1 MKTQDI
7 IWIIIIIAMMA
18 FIFGS
23 MVAVKAVDNTT
34 DDTMSEII
42 TAAEGAAERYDI
54 PVELILAV
62 IETESTYRPDAKNGS
77 CRGLMQ
83 IHTVNLDW
91 LEREFGRELDLYD
104 IKIKDN
110 VYAGSY
116 ILAGYYHK
124 YDIHRAL
131 MAYSGGQGYM
141 RKMVRKGHASSK
153 YSRKVVGIIG
163 EMQDETR

>member
-1 MKTQDI
+1 MKTQDM

-23 MVAVKAVDNTT
+23 TIAVKAVDDTT

-83 IHTVNLDW
+83 IHMVNLDW
-91 LEREFGRELDLYD
+91 LERDFGREIDLYD
-104 IKIKDN
+104 IEDN

-131 MAYSGGQGYM
+131 MAYNGGQGYM
-141 RKMVRKGHASSK
+141 RKMVRKGYTSSK
-153 YSRKVVGIIG
+153 YSRKVVKIMG
-163 EMQDETR
+163 EAG

>member
-23 MVAVKAVDNTT
+23 MVPVKAVDDTT

-42 TAAEGAAERYDI
+42 TAAEGAVERYDI

-62 IETESTYRPDAKNGS
+62 IETESTYSPDAKNGS

-104 IKIKDN
+104 IEDN
-110 VYAGSY
+110 VYAGAY

-124 YDIHRAL
+124 YDLHRAL
-131 MAYSGGQGYM
+131 MAYNGGQGYM
-141 RKMVRKGHASSK
+141 RKMVRKGYESSK
-153 YSRKVVGIIG
+153 YSRKVVGIME
-163 EMQDETR
+163 EMQDENNI

>member
-1 MKTQDI
+1 MKTIDI
-7 IWIIIIIAMMA
+7 IWIIIIIAIVA
-18 FIFGS
+18 FIIGT
-23 MVAVKAVDNTT
+23 MCAAHAVDS
-34 DDTMSEII
+34 DTMEQIA
-42 TAAEGAAERYDI
+42 TAAEEAAERYDI

-91 LEREFGRELDLYD
+91 LERDFGRELDLYD
-104 IKIKDN
+104 IEDN

-124 YDIHRAL
+124 YDIHQAL
-131 MAYSGGQGYM
+131 MAYNGGRGYM
-141 RKMVRKGHASSK
+141 RKMVRKGYESTK
-153 YSRKVVGIIG
+153 YSRKVVRIME
-163 EMQDETR
+163 EMQDENNI

>member
-1 MKTQDI
+1 MKKSELIWMI
-7 IWIIIIIAMMA
+7 ILIILLVCVFCSSIKAY
-18 FIFGS
+18 
-23 MVAVKAVDNTT
+23 AVD
-34 DDTMSEII
+34 DDTMNQI
-42 TAAEGAAERYDI
+42 TAAAEGAAERYEI

-91 LEREFGRELDLYD
+91 LERDFGRELDLYD
-104 IKIKDN
+104 IEDN

-124 YDIHRAL
+124 YGLHRGL
-131 MAYSGGQGYM
+131 MSYNGGQGYM
-141 RKMVRKGHASSK
+141 RKMVRNGYGSSK
-153 YSRKVVGIIG
+153 YSRKVVEIME
-163 EMQDETR
+163 EMQDEDNI

>member
-7 IWIIIIIAMMA
+7 IWIIVIIAMMA

-23 MVAVKAVDNTT
+23 VVAVKAYDTT
-34 DDTMSEII
+34 DDTMTEI
-42 TAAEGAAERYDI
+42 TAAAEGAAERYDI

-62 IETESTYRPDAKNGS
+62 IETESSYRPNAKNGS

-91 LEREFGRELDLYD
+91 LEKDFGRELDLYD
-104 IKIKDN
+104 ITDN

-124 YDIHRAL
+124 YDIHSAL
-131 MAYSGGQGYM
+131 MAYNGGQGYM
-141 RKMVRKGHASSK
+141 RKMVRKGYESST
-153 YSRKVVGIIG
+153 YSRKVVGIME
-163 EMQDETR
+163 EMQNENND

>member
-1 MKTQDI
+1 MKKSELIWMI
-7 IWIIIIIAMMA
+7 ILIILLVCVFCSSIKAY
-18 FIFGS
+18 
-23 MVAVKAVDNTT
+23 AVDDDNT
-34 DDTMSEII
+34 MELI
-42 TAAEGAAERYDI
+42 TAAAEGAAERYEI

-104 IKIKDN
+104 IEDN

-131 MAYSGGQGYM
+131 MAYNGGQGYM
-141 RKMVRKGHASSK
+141 RKMVRKGYTSSK
-153 YSRKVVGIIG
+153 YSRDVVRIMEEIH
-163 EMQDETR
+163 DEDNI